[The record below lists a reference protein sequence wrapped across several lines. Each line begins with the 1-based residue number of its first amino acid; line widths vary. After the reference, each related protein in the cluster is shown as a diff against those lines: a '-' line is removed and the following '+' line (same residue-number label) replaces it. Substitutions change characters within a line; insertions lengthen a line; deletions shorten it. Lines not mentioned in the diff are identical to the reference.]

1 MINEQFRLQL
11 LHTEGVFETRE
22 KAKAHIEQQFT
33 AKALTAEPAV
43 AFYKEGN
50 GEKTNAIFVIG
61 LGNGNEVFTIDS
73 AEILNKIEGLNGD
86 TQEQEERLSEA
97 TNFISDIIESCGLT
111 ETFDADGKKYVYEPD
126 GDDKIIGKSE
136 SLAEAIATLSEYVQT
151 AFDNT
156 DLTVKD
162 TDTVS
167 LKYKDSKD
175 GGKVLKANVKVSS
188 NGTSNNKSFDD
199 NIICVKEDGLY
210 VAVDLEYDEATQ
222 KLTFTTSRGDKDDVV
237 KKEIGLGIGQ
247 HIDVEAKNNNDSP
260 IVVTV
265 EGDKVK
271 QVSADVKILG
281 GENNITVKEGKLYV
295 KPVAADDMKV
305 SAIANNIV
313 KLYADGLFANVDVT
327 YAEATNTLT
336 FTNGNETKE
345 LKLNSA
351 NIIKD
356 VRYDSDKNKLIL
368 SFVLTD
374 GTIDE
379 VEVDMNGLVDSWD
392 VENTNHTV
400 TLTLDHH
407 HPKNDKLSAD
417 VNISGNEHNI
427 LKVNTGALEVIGISQ
442 NIIHHG
448 ATTVY
453 DKLNEIDGTNAEFA
467 KDLAK
472 EISDRAK
479 AIDDVL
485 NKLDQETT
493 ARVNDVK
500 EINTKIENLKVEELT
515 QTVKDFK
522 ELYNQFHTEWAA
534 DKALIEKAIADAEA
548 VAGRVAQLEKDLADT
563 NKNLGEEIVRVNG
576 LTEKVTTLETKVD
589 AHITNYD
596 TLNKNVSD
604 LTNEVGNVKTD
615 LGNVKV
621 TAETNASKIAD
632 IGNSL
637 TIEVGRATAKEG
649 ELEVRISTLETNS
662 TSNSADISD
671 LNDKLREEVDRAK
684 QAENDLKSDL
694 TTESANARAA
704 EKQLENDLS
713 TEVTRAKNEE
723 SRIEDLVKG
732 NAASIKDNAT
742 DIKNLKDED
751 TRLNTAL
758 TAEETRAKA
767 AEKQIEDNLANEIK
781 TARDAEKANA
791 DAINTEK
798 SRAEGVETEIKTAIG
813 NIRIEKVDNDDRKYQ
828 LVVNES
834 NAGYINIPKDQF
846 LNDVRYDASTQTLTF
861 VWSIGS
867 ADGGKAETTIQVS
880 DLVNTYLAGDGLTL
894 ADDGKTFK
902 VVVSAGSEN
911 FLTVGANGI
920 AVNGVQTA
928 IDNAVKVETDRAT
941 QAEGELTNSFNT
953 LNDTVNGHD
962 TKLTNLEGRVS
973 VNESNITELTKTVDT
988 INGNEALDGS
998 FRKAVADAVSS
1009 VNNNTET
1016 KVGEEKDRAEK
1027 AENDLNTAVSSLK
1040 NAVDTING
1048 NEATTGSIAYAVK
1061 NEETRAK
1068 GEEDK
1073 LKQSIEAEVG
1083 NRESA
1088 VSSAINESKK
1098 YTDEKVDDITLT
1110 AGDGIQIVN
1119 KAITV
1124 EVDEESEEYLKVSRT
1139 GVKVVGV
1146 TNAIETAK
1154 TSANQYTDTQV
1165 GLVDNKVS
1173 TNKTAIDA
1181 LDARVAANES
1191 AIATING
1198 DGEGSIKNA
1207 VINAKN
1213 ELTET
1218 INSKVE
1224 KLEEKDAALDKKDT
1238 ELEEAING
1246 KVGSVEVRKES
1257 DTEYSLYVDGVK
1269 SGATINVPKDNFLKN
1284 VNYDSG
1290 TNVITFTLV
1299 NGDTFDINIHDLVN
1313 IYTAGKGLVLT
1324 DNEFG
1329 VSISTDAETAKYLV
1343 LTDDANAKIK
1353 LNGIDK
1359 AISDAAEKVKG
1370 ECTYTV
1376 GEGLVISDNKISGY
1390 VLENEKYLN
1399 VGLNGFYTAGIDDA
1413 IQAAKTEAI
1422 NSAKGYT
1429 DEKSGTLD
1437 TNLGNLSTSLTD
1449 KIDAAKSDLESKI
1462 NVAKSDAIAAAK
1474 SETESQVAT
1483 AKAELIN
1490 NIATAKGEAIA
1501 AAAQDT
1507 ENKVSSA
1514 KSELNNNI
1522 TNAIATANGYTDS
1535 KVDGFKEVTEKTLD
1549 TVNKTIETLQKGL
1562 DDLKSYAEA
1571 DHRDF
1576 EGRIRDI
1583 EGYVNSLKTD
1593 LIPNIQTKLDNYS
1606 ERISRI
1612 EGALENL
1619 IDFGVGTI

>member
-1 MINEQFRLQL
+1 MTNELFRLQL
-11 LHTEGVFETRE
+11 LHHDGVFNTRE
-22 KAKAHIEQQFT
+22 EAKAYIDKKLT
-33 AKALTAEPAV
+33 ADALIAEPAV
-43 AFYKEGN
+43 AFYKGGN
-50 GEKTNAIFVIG
+50 GETSAILVIG
-61 LGNGNEVFTIDS
+61 FGDSNEVFTIDTT
-73 AEILNKIEGLNGD
+73 EILEKIESLNGE
-86 TQEQEERLSEA
+86 TKEQEEKLTDA
-97 TNFISDIIESCGLT
+97 INFISDIIDSCGLT
-111 ETFDADGKKYVYEPD
+111 ESFDAEGKKYVYEPD
-126 GDDKIIGKSE
+126 ADDKIIGKTENLS
-136 SLAEAIATLSEYVQT
+136 EAIATLSEYVQMV
-151 AFDNT
+151 FDNT

-162 TDTVS
+162 TETVS

-175 GGKVLKANVKVSS
+175 GGKVLKANVKLSS
-188 NGTSNNKSFDD
+188 NGTSNDKGFDD
-199 NIICVKEDGLY
+199 NILCVKEDGLY

-222 KLTFTTSRGDKDDVV
+222 KLTFTTSKGDKDDVV
-237 KKEIGLGIGQ
+237 KKEIELGIGQ
-247 HIDVEAKNNNDSP
+247 HIDVEAKNDSESP
-260 IVVTV
+260 IVVKV
-265 EGDKVK
+265 EGDQVK

-305 SAIANNIV
+305 SAMANNIV
-313 KLYADGLFANVDVT
+313 KLYSDGLFANVDVT
-327 YAEATNTLT
+327 YATATNTLT
-336 FTNGNETKE
+336 FTNGNETKVIP
-345 LKLNSA
+345 LNSA

-356 VRYDSDKNKLIL
+356 VRYDSDKNQLIL

-379 VEVDMNGLVDSWD
+379 VTVDMNGLVDSWD
-392 VENTNHTV
+392 VNNDNHTV
-400 TLTLDHH
+400 TLKLDHN
-407 HPKNDKLSAD
+407 HPQKDILSAD
-417 VNISGNEHNI
+417 VNISNNERNI
-427 LKVNTGALEVIGISQ
+427 LKVNAGALEVIGISE
-442 NIIHHG
+442 NIKHG
-448 ATTVY
+448 TTTVEI
-453 DKLNEIDGTNAEFA
+453 KLN
-467 KDLAK
+467 DLAK
-472 EISDRAK
+472 EISDRANE
-479 AIDDVL
+479 INDVL
-485 NKLDQETT
+485 NKLEQETT
-493 ARVNDVK
+493 AREHDVK

-522 ELYNQFHTEWAA
+522 ELYNTFQTEWAA

-576 LTEKVTTLETKVD
+576 LTDKVTTLETKVD
-589 AHITNYD
+589 AHISNYD

-615 LGNVKV
+615 LGNVKAD
-621 TAETNASKIAD
+621 TATNTAKIAD
-632 IGNSL
+632 NLQSL
-637 TIEVGRATAKEG
+637 NNEIGRATAKET
-649 ELEVRISTLETNS
+649 ELEVKIAALETNS
-662 TSNSADISD
+662 TSNNTAISD
-671 LNDKLREEVDRAK
+671 LNTKLDGEISRAK
-684 QAENDLKSDL
+684 DAENKLNSDL
-694 TTESANARAA
+694 AKEISDARAA
-704 EKQLENDLS
+704 EAKLTSDLDA
-713 TEVTRAKNEE
+713 EVTRAKNEE
-723 SRIEDLVKG
+723 SRIEKLVND
-732 NAASIKDNAT
+732 NATSIKDNAT
-742 DIKNLKDED
+742 DIKTLKDKD
-751 TRLNTAL
+751 TELDTAL
-758 TAEETRAKA
+758 TAEKTRAEK
-767 AEKQIEDNLANEIK
+767 AEKQLEDNLANEIK
-781 TARDAEKANA
+781 TARDAESKL
-791 DAINTEK
+791 TEDLAK
-798 SRAEGVETEIKTAIG
+798 EAETARTAETEIKTAIG

-828 LVVNES
+828 LIVNES

-962 TKLTNLEGRVS
+962 SKLTVLEGKVS
-973 VNESNITELTKTVDT
+973 VNEGNITELTKTVDT

-998 FRKAVADAVSS
+998 FRKAVADAVNS
-1009 VNNNTET
+1009 VNNNIES
-1016 KVGEEKDRAEK
+1016 KVGEEKERAEK
-1027 AENDLNTAVSSLK
+1027 AENELNTELASLK

-1048 NEATTGSIAYAVK
+1048 NEATPGSIAYAVK

-1073 LKQSIEAEVG
+1073 LKQSIDDEIK

-1088 VSSAINESKK
+1088 VSSAINDSKK

-1119 KAITV
+1119 KTITV

-1173 TNKTAIDA
+1173 DNKTAIDA
-1181 LDARVAANES
+1181 LGVRVSANETS
-1191 AIATING
+1191 ITTITG
-1198 DGEGSIKNA
+1198 DSEGSIKKA
-1207 VINAKN
+1207 IIDAKN
-1213 ELTET
+1213 ELTGT
-1218 INSKVE
+1218 INDEVGELK
-1224 KLEEKDAALDKKDT
+1224 KKDEALDKKDA
-1238 ELEEAING
+1238 ELETAING

-1413 IQAAKTEAI
+1413 IQTAKTEAI

-1437 TNLGNLSTSLTD
+1437 SNLDGLSSSLTD
-1449 KIDAAKSDLESKI
+1449 KIDAAKLDLESKI
-1462 NVAKSDAIAAAK
+1462 NKAKEEAIATAK
-1474 SETESQVAT
+1474 LETESQVAT

-1490 NIATAKGEAIA
+1490 NIATAKAEAIA

-1507 ENKVSSA
+1507 ENKVTSA
-1514 KSELNNNI
+1514 KNELN
-1522 TNAIATANGYTDS
+1522 TNIATAKSDAINTANAYTDS

-1549 TVNKTIETLQKGL
+1549 TVTKNIDTIQKGL
-1562 DDLKSYAEA
+1562 DDLKAYAEA

-1576 EGRIRDI
+1576 ESRIKDI
-1583 EGYVNSLKTD
+1583 EGYVTSLKSD
-1593 LIPNIQTKLDNYS
+1593 IIPTIQNKLDSYL
-1606 ERISRI
+1606 ERISKI
-1612 EGALENL
+1612 EGTLEHL